1 MQSNRSMGFYTEHI
15 EPALVS
21 FACSMPA
28 IARERAAIVPEA
40 SGTVLEIG
48 FGSGHN
54 AAFYDRAKITHLFA
68 LEPSPAMRRKAAK
81 RVGALPFPLDWLD
94 LKAEEIPLDEKSV
107 DTVLVTY
114 TLCTIPEVSK
124 ALAGMRRVL
133 KPGGKLVFLEH
144 GAAPDPG
151 VRRWQDRLNPI
162 WGRLGGGCNLN
173 RDPAA
178 LIRAAGFEI
187 ERQDAHYAKGA
198 PKFAGY
204 MYRGVAFA

>member
-1 MQSNRSMGFYTEHI
+1 MGFYSDHI

-28 IARERAAIVPEA
+28 ISRERAQIVPEA
-40 SGTVLEIG
+40 EGVVLEVG

-54 AAFYDRAKITHLFA
+54 AAFYDRGRITHLFA
-68 LEPSPAMRRKAAK
+68 LEPSAAMRHKAH
-81 RVGALPFPLDWLD
+81 RRIGALPFPVDWLD
-94 LKAEEIPLDEKSV
+94 LKAEEIPLDQASV

-114 TLCTIPEVSK
+114 TLCTIPDVES
-124 ALAGMRRVL
+124 ALRGIKRVL

-151 VRRWQDRLNPI
+151 VRKWQDRLNPL
-162 WGRLGGGCNLN
+162 WGRLAGGCNLN
-173 RDPAA
+173 RDPFG
-178 LIRAAGFEI
+178 LVRSAGFEI
-187 ERQDAHYAKGA
+187 VRSDAHYAKGA
-198 PKFAGY
+198 PKFAGF